1 MRRHIPLLLILLM
14 FLSIGFLYAR
24 LTPAWQAPDEPAH
37 YNYVRQ
43 LAAGSMPV
51 MEPGDY
57 DQEYIEE
64 VVFESAFDPAY
75 AIEPISYEDWQPPL
89 YYMLQTPLYEA
100 SSGSL
105 MAMRLLSLLM
115 GAGTIILAYAITL
128 RIAPSE
134 LWLALTAAVFVA
146 FLPQHMAL
154 MASLNNDALAELLIA
169 AALFLIVD
177 TAMPDAAHI
186 NSKLLLLGIV
196 LGLGFLTKGSVY
208 ILAIVAALVL
218 VWRYWGERR
227 ELIRAGL
234 LVYTPALLLGALWW
248 GRNLAVYGGIDVMGK
263 GRHDMVVVGQPR
275 TAEWIARFGYTGTI
289 ERFLQTTFN
298 SFWGQFGWMTVPMT
312 YPSWLYPMLWVFTG
326 IVIAGVVWTA
336 VSNRKNLKQYGAPIV
351 ALPALLLL
359 TALVYAGYNIQ
370 FVQHQG
376 RYLFPALIPIAIGL
390 AIGLG
395 LWARPLRRRW
405 PWMVYA
411 IPLGLAIFL
420 IALDLYA
427 LFYAIIPALA

>member
-1 MRRHIPLLLILLM
+1 MRRHIPLLLIVILYLT
-14 FLSIGFLYAR
+14 IGTLYVF

-64 VVFESAFDPAY
+64 VVFESAFDPGY

-89 YYMLQTPLYEA
+89 YYLLQTPLYAA

-105 MAMRLLSLLM
+105 TSMRLLSLLM
-115 GAGTIILAYAITL
+115 GAATIILAYAITL
-128 RIAPSE
+128 RIAPAE
-134 LWLALTAAVFVA
+134 LWLAQTAAVFVA
-146 FLPQHMAL
+146 FLPQHVAM
-154 MASLNNDALAELLIA
+154 MASMNNDALAELLIA
-169 AALFLIVD
+169 ATLFLIVD
-177 TAMPDAAHI
+177 TAMPETLYVRA
-186 NSKLLLLGIV
+186 KLLLLGIL

-208 ILAIVAALVL
+208 ILAIVAGLVL
-218 VWRYWGERR
+218 IWRYRGKWPEM
-227 ELIRAGL
+227 IRAGL
-234 LVYTPALLLGALWW
+234 LVYVPALLLGVLWW
-248 GRNLAVYGGIDVMGK
+248 GRNMAVYGGLDVLGK
-263 GRHDMVVVGQPR
+263 ERHDAVVVGQPR
-275 TAEWIARFGYTGTI
+275 TAEWIAQFGLAGTI
-289 ERFLQTTFN
+289 ERFVQTTFN

-326 IVIAGVVWTA
+326 IVMAGVVWSA
-336 VSNRKNLKQYGAPIV
+336 VANRKNLRQYGAPIV
-351 ALPALLLL
+351 ALPALFML
-359 TALVYAGYNIQ
+359 TAVVYAGYNIQ

-405 PWMVYA
+405 PQIIYA
-411 IPLGLAIFL
+411 IPFGLAVFL